1 MMDKERFDDLKVLEE
16 NGEIVIC
23 AANSYREKYYFNPLF
38 RMLPNSVKDELKI
51 LCVSFTE
58 KAGGI
63 LALAFDGEGNL
74 RFKVIVS
81 EGDYLFDEIESG
93 LLISAFQR
101 KKKEILEEV
110 ELFYKVL
117 FLGKE
122 VS

>member
-1 MMDKERFDDLKVLEE
+1 MDEKIFDDLEAFEE
-16 NGEIVIC
+16 KEGIVIC
-23 AANSYREKYYFNPLF
+23 AANSYQEKYYFNPLF

-63 LALAFDGEGNL
+63 LVLSFDREGSL
-74 RFKVIVS
+74 QFKVMVS

-93 LLISAFQR
+93 ILISHFQR

>member
-1 MMDKERFDDLKVLEE
+1 MDEKIFDDLGAFEE
-16 NGEIVIC
+16 KEGIVIC
-23 AANSYREKYYFNPLF
+23 AANSYQEKYYFNPLF

-63 LALAFDGEGNL
+63 LALSFDREGSL
-74 RFKVIVS
+74 QFKVMVS

-93 LLISAFQR
+93 ILISHFQR